1 MRARRGQESRL
12 GPGRTNAEMT
22 PAELHRHCRLDS
34 GLEGDTSRGHR
45 QLGLSARGW
54 DRCLRM
60 ARTIADLAGEEVI
73 GVEHVSEALNRRRRG
88 D

>member
-1 MRARRGQESRL
+1 MRARRTQEARL
-12 GPGRTNAEMT
+12 GSGRTNAEMT
-22 PAELHRHCRLDS
+22 PAELHRHCRLDQASRQILES
-34 GLEGDTSRGHR
+34 GQR

-60 ARTIADLAGEEVI
+60 ARTIADLAGEEAI
-73 GVEHVSEALNRRRRG
+73 AVEHLSEALNRRRRG